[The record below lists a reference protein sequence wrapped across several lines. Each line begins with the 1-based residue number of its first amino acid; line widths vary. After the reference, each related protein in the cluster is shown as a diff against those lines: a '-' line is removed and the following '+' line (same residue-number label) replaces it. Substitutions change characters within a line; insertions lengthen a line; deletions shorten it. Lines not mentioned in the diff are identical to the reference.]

1 MSNYQQVKNIVIFAS
16 GGGSNA
22 SKIISHFKNRSDVEV
37 ALVLSNKVDSNVL
50 NIAKENS
57 IETLVVDRE
66 SFYKSDTVV
75 KHLKGLDIDL
85 VVLAGFLWLIPKDLI
100 KAFPERILNIHPAL
114 LPKYGGKGMYG
125 QNIHKA
131 VFEAKEKESGITIH
145 IVNEKYDEGKIIFQA
160 HCNLSKTLNAE
171 EIGKK
176 VLELEHKYY
185 PLVVENYLDRV

>member
-1 MSNYQQVKNIVIFAS
+1 MVKNIVIFAS

-22 SKIISHFKNRSDVEV
+22 SKIITHLKNNPNVKV
-37 ALVLSNKVDSNVL
+37 ALILSNNIDANVL
-50 NIAKENS
+50 NIAKNNN
-57 IETLVVDRE
+57 IATHVVDRE
-66 SFYKSDTVV
+66 SFYKSDNVV
-75 KHLKGLDIDL
+75 KLLKRLDIDL
-85 VVLAGFLWLIPKDLI
+85 IVLAGFLWLIPKDLI
-100 KAFPERILNIHPAL
+100 MAFPNRILNIHPAL

-145 IVNEKYDEGKIIFQA
+145 LINQKYDEGKIIFQA
-160 HCNLSKTLNAE
+160 HCDLSKTRNAE